1 MQFILCCM
9 PLNFKNMHADLKGAL
24 EQINKSYRAF
34 EHKGNKMTKE
44 QVKKVLEYGIKKG
57 YKSTSEL
64 TDEEVDKV
72 LFI

>member
-1 MQFILCCM
+1 
-9 PLNFKNMHADLKGAL
+9 MHADLKGAL

-34 EHKGNKMTKE
+34 EHRGNKMTKE
-44 QVKKVLEYGIKKG
+44 QVRKVLEYGIKKG

-72 LFI
+72 LLT